1 MPTLKFSPQKSLI
14 PHLYF
19 SNSSIQHNSHTPIKL
34 GGSPSVSSLCFR
46 SLSPSISLFVC
57 FSLLHSQRFISYW
70 RITWYDLKPLLL
82 DIYFIVF
89 FANFVMGEAK
99 VRIIG
104 LKKVCISNKMIKQCW
119 IIIGVRLNM
128 EITASIIFGC
138 MCKIVYNNLCNKHC
152 SLWYMPWNKV
162 VLYMSWNNS
171 L

>member
-1 MPTLKFSPQKSLI
+1 MNPQRGSMNVCCGIDQPNKERANRDAMPCQLLSFLPQKSLI

-104 LKKVCISNKMIKQCW
+104 LKKVCISNKMIKQC
-119 IIIGVRLNM
+119 
-128 EITASIIFGC
+128 
-138 MCKIVYNNLCNKHC
+138 
-152 SLWYMPWNKV
+152 
-162 VLYMSWNNS
+162 
-171 L
+171 